1 MHTKHPVLVLKK
13 KVDERIEYKIKW
25 NTGSITYEP
34 MVELTPEMLEIVSQW
49 ELQEHQK
56 KNMKSDEKMNQK
68 RTKIVEEQIK
78 QRIEVEKPK
87 VSLSPHLER
96 KSEKGY
102 VKSLRK
108 NDGRIEFWI
117 YIHEEGIE
125 RWVSLEEVKNRM
137 PIALC
142 DYLLQKVKFGGK

>member
-1 MHTKHPVLVLKK
+1 MHTKHPVSVLKK

-34 MVELTPEMLEIVSQW
+34 MVELTPEMLIIVSQW

-56 KNMKSDEKMNQK
+56 KNMKSNEKINQK
-68 RTKIVEEQIK
+68 RNKIIEEQQK
-78 QRIEVEKPK
+78 QRMEIEKPK
-87 VSLSPHLER
+87 VLPHKER
-96 KSEKGY
+96 SSEKGY

-125 RWVSLEEVKNRM
+125 RWVSLEELKNRM

-142 DYLLQKVKFGGK
+142 DFLLQKVKFGGK